1 MTDAKIATLETK
13 VENLESWAEKHER
26 DDDRTHKYM
35 NHMAEDI
42 LAKMAGLERS
52 AARFEVDLAHRLGS
66 DVDTKGSL
74 KEIFERIRVLER
86 LAYIAIGGLGAVA
99 AVATFFGWNILKLLA
114 K

>member
-1 MTDAKIATLETK
+1 MDAKIATLEVK
-13 VENLESWAEKHER
+13 VESLESWAEKHER
-26 DDDRTHKYM
+26 EDDRTHKYM

-52 AARFEVDLAHRLGS
+52 AARFESDLAHRNGQQ
-66 DVDTKGSL
+66 VDTQASL
-74 KEIFERIRVLER
+74 KEIFDRIRKIER
-86 LAYIAIGGLGAVA
+86 LIWIAVGGLGAVT